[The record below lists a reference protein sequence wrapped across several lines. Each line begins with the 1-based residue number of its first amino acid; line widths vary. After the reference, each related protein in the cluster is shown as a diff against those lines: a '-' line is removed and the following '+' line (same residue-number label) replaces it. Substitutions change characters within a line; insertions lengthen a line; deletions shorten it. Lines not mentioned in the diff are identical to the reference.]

1 MSTRKEQ
8 MTTRKEI
15 VKLMRNLPTDE
26 TWLPL
31 LMGKLKEK
39 DSALFDAVMKSADKK
54 LTELKEKNT

>member
-8 MTTRKEI
+8 KATRKEI

-31 LMGKLKEK
+31 FMGKLKEK
-39 DSALFDAVMKSADKK
+39 DSALFDALMNKVDEN
-54 LTELKEKNT
+54 LTKRKEKNT

>member
-8 MTTRKEI
+8 MATRKEI

-31 LMGKLKEK
+31 FMRKLKEK
-39 DSALFDAVMKSADKK
+39 DTALFDALMKSVDKK

>member
-1 MSTRKEQ
+1 

-15 VKLMRNLPTDE
+15 VELMRNLPTDE

-39 DSALFDAVMKSADKK
+39 DPALFGALMKSVDQK

>member
-1 MSTRKEQ
+1 

-15 VKLMRNLPTDE
+15 VELMRNLPTDE

-39 DSALFDAVMKSADKK
+39 DPALFDAVMKSADKK